1 MVLMDDMGVEG
12 FRRKGKIIVYPSQVS
27 FKRVYYL
34 TGKVKLIQSG
44 LVQHIDEVTFM
55 GGKDMA
61 VSTDAKETVPEEDLD
76 QTDVL
81 ESTQTVILE
90 ALEKLGYPREVYE
103 LLKEPMK
110 ILTVR
115 IPIRMD
121 DGSIKIF
128 TGYRAQHN
136 DAVGPTKGGVRFHP
150 NVTEK
155 EVKALSIWM
164 SLKAGIVNLPYGGG
178 KGGIVCD
185 PREMS
190 FRELEK
196 LSRGYVRAISQIVG
210 PTKDIPAPDVFTNS
224 QIMAWM
230 MDEYSR
236 IREFDSPGFITGKP
250 LVLGGSHGRESATAK
265 GVTICIREAAKKKG
279 IELKDARVVVQGF
292 GNAGSFLAKFMHDA
306 GAKVIGISDAYG
318 ALFDPKGLD
327 IDYLLDRRDSFG
339 TVTKLFKDTITN
351 KELLEL
357 DCDVLVPAAIE
368 NQITRENA
376 HNIQAKIVVE
386 AANGPTTL
394 EATKI
399 LTERGI
405 LLVPDVLASSGG
417 VTVSYFEWVQNNQGY
432 YWTEEEVERRLE
444 EVLVNSFNNVYNT
457 AQTRRVNMRLA
468 AYMVGVRKMAEASRF
483 RGWI

>member
-1 MVLMDDMGVEG
+1 MVAE
-12 FRRKGKIIVYPSQVS
+12 KGDHSQQ
-27 FKRVYYL
+27 KTEQL
-34 TGKVKLIQSG
+34 
-44 LVQHIDEVTFM
+44 
-55 GGKDMA
+55 
-61 VSTDAKETVPEEDLD
+61 
-76 QTDVL
+76 DVL
-81 ESTQTVILE
+81 KSTQIVIQQ
-90 ALEKLGYPREVYE
+90 ALDKLGYPQEVYE
-103 LLKEPMK
+103 LLKEPIRMM
-110 ILTVR
+110 TVK

-121 DGSIKIF
+121 DGTVKVF

-136 DAVGPTKGGVRFHP
+136 DAVGPTKGGIRFHP

-164 SLKAGIVNLPYGGG
+164 SLKCGIVDLPYGGG

-185 PREMS
+185 PRDMS
-190 FRELEK
+190 FRELER

-236 IREFDSPGFITGKP
+236 IDEFNSPGFITGKP
-250 LVLGGSHGRESATAK
+250 LVLGGSHGRETATAK
-265 GVTICIREAAKKKG
+265 GVTICIREAARRKG
-279 IELKDARVVVQGF
+279 INIEGARVVVQGF
-292 GNAGSFLAKFMHDA
+292 GNAGSYLAKFMYDA

-318 ALFDPKGLD
+318 ALHDPNGLD

-339 TVTKLFKDTITN
+339 TVTKLFTNTITN

-357 DCDVLVPAAIE
+357 DCDILVPAAIE
-368 NQITRENA
+368 NQITEDNA
-376 HNIQAKIVVE
+376 PHIKAKIIVE

-394 EATKI
+394 RATNI

-405 LLVPDVLASSGG
+405 LLVPDVLASAGG

-432 YWTEEEVERRLE
+432 YWTEEEVEERLE
-444 EVLVNSFNNVYNT
+444 KVMVKSFGSVYEMS
-457 AQTRRVNMRLA
+457 QVRKVNMRLA

-483 RGWI
+483 RGWV

>member
-1 MVLMDDMGVEG
+1 MVAE
-12 FRRKGKIIVYPSQVS
+12 KGTDHDSQQE
-27 FKRVYYL
+27 KN
-34 TGKVKLIQSG
+34 
-44 LVQHIDEVTFM
+44 
-55 GGKDMA
+55 
-61 VSTDAKETVPEEDLD
+61 
-76 QTDVL
+76 DVL
-81 ESTQTVILE
+81 KSTQTVIHK
-90 ALEKLGYPREVYE
+90 ALDKLGYPEEVYE
-103 LLKEPMK
+103 LLKEPLRL
-110 ILTVR
+110 LTVK
-115 IPIRMD
+115 IPVRMD
-121 DGSIKIF
+121 DGAVRIF

-136 DAVGPTKGGVRFHP
+136 DAVGPTKGGIRFHP
-150 NVTEK
+150 NVTER

-164 SLKAGIVNLPYGGG
+164 SLKCGIVDLPYGGG

-185 PREMS
+185 PRNMS

-236 IREFDSPGFITGKP
+236 LDSSNSPGFITGKP

-265 GVTICIREAAKKKG
+265 GVTICINEAAKKKG
-279 IELKDARVVVQGF
+279 ISVKGARVVVQGF

-306 GAKVIGISDAYG
+306 GAIVVGISDAYG
-318 ALFDPKGLD
+318 GLYDSKGLD

-339 TVTKLFKDTITN
+339 TVTKLFKNTITN

-357 DCDVLVPAAIE
+357 ECDILVPAAIE
-368 NQITRENA
+368 NQITEENA
-376 HNIQAKIVVE
+376 HNIKAKIVVE
-386 AANGPTTL
+386 AANGPTTI
-394 EATKI
+394 EATQI

-432 YWTEEEVERRLE
+432 YWSEEEVEEKLE
-444 EVLVNSFNNVYNT
+444 KILVKSFNNVYEL
-457 AQTRRVNMRLA
+457 AHSRRVDMRLA

-483 RGWI
+483 RGWV

>member
-1 MVLMDDMGVEG
+1 MGNQEMVTENTQ
-12 FRRKGKIIVYPSQVS
+12 GKEQKQESMNLLQ
-27 FKRVYYL
+27 
-34 TGKVKLIQSG
+34 
-44 LVQHIDEVTFM
+44 
-55 GGKDMA
+55 
-61 VSTDAKETVPEEDLD
+61 
-76 QTDVL
+76 
-81 ESTQTVILE
+81 STQTVIKE
-90 ALEKLGYPREVYE
+90 ALEKLGYQESMYE
-103 LLKEPMK
+103 LLKEPLRV
-110 ILTVR
+110 LTVR
-115 IPIRMD
+115 IPVRMD
-121 DGSIKIF
+121 NGEVKVF

-136 DAVGPTKGGVRFHP
+136 DAVGPTKGGIRFHP
-150 NVTEK
+150 EVTED

-164 SLKAGIVNLPYGGG
+164 SLKAGIVDLPYGGG
-178 KGGIVCD
+178 KGGIICD

-190 FRELEK
+190 FRELER
-196 LSRGYVRAISQIVG
+196 LSRGYVRAVSQIVG

-250 LVLGGSHGRESATAK
+250 IALGGSHGRETATAK
-265 GVTICIREAAKKKG
+265 GVTICIREAAKRRGIDLKG
-279 IELKDARVVVQGF
+279 ARVVVQGF
-292 GNAGSFLAKFMHDA
+292 GNAGSYLSKFMHDA

-318 ALFDPKGLD
+318 ALYDPNGLD

-339 TVTKLFKDTITN
+339 TVTKLFTNTITN

-357 DCDVLVPAAIE
+357 DCDILVPAAIE
-368 NQITRENA
+368 NQITAANA
-376 HNIQAKIVVE
+376 HNIKAQIVVE

-405 LLVPDVLASSGG
+405 LLVPDVLASAGG

-432 YWTEEEVERRLE
+432 YWSEEEVQEKLE
-444 EVLVNSFNNVYNT
+444 KVMVKAFENVYSLS
-457 AQTRRVNMRLA
+457 QTRRVDMRLA

-483 RGWI
+483 RGWV

>member
-1 MVLMDDMGVEG
+1 MANHEVVTGNAQELDNPKE
-12 FRRKGKIIVYPSQVS
+12 SLNL
-27 FKRVYYL
+27 L
-34 TGKVKLIQSG
+34 T
-44 LVQHIDEVTFM
+44 
-55 GGKDMA
+55 
-61 VSTDAKETVPEEDLD
+61 
-76 QTDVL
+76 
-81 ESTQTVILE
+81 STQWVIKE
-90 ALEKLGYPREVYE
+90 ALEKLGYQDAMYE
-103 LLKEPMK
+103 LLKEPLRV
-110 ILTVR
+110 LTVR
-115 IPIRMD
+115 IPVRMD
-121 DGSIKIF
+121 NGEVKVF

-136 DAVGPTKGGVRFHP
+136 DAVGPTKGGIRFHP
-150 NVTEK
+150 EVTED

-164 SLKAGIVNLPYGGG
+164 SLKAGIVDLPYGGG

-190 FRELEK
+190 FRELER
-196 LSRGYVRAISQIVG
+196 LSRGYVRAISQLVG

-250 LVLGGSHGRESATAK
+250 ISLGGSHGRETATAK
-265 GVTICIREAAKKKG
+265 GVTICIREALKRRG
-279 IELKDARVVVQGF
+279 IQLEGARVVVQGF
-292 GNAGSFLAKFMHDA
+292 GNAGSYLSKFMHDA
-306 GAKVIGISDAYG
+306 GAKVVGISDAYG
-318 ALFDPKGLD
+318 ALHDPDGLD

-339 TVTKLFKDTITN
+339 TVTKLFTNTITN

-357 DCDVLVPAAIE
+357 DCDILVPAAIE
-368 NQITRENA
+368 NQITAENA
-376 HNIQAKIVVE
+376 HNIKASIVVE

-432 YWTEEEVERRLE
+432 YWSEEEVERKLE
-444 EVLVNSFNNVYNT
+444 EVMVKAFDNVYQT
-457 AQTRRVNMRLA
+457 AQTRRVDMRLA

-483 RGWI
+483 RGWV